1 AGLAE
6 RLAQAYMSLGEME
19 QAQKAAHDALALD
32 PHRPLPLRVLA
43 SVAMNERDYA
53 NALAFLNEKR
63 RLTPNDAWAR
73 VQMGIA
79 YAQTVQPE
87 QALSYLQPALAAGYP
102 DERGALHAMLAS
114 VLRKLGREQEA
125 QSAAAEAN
133 RLSDLFQQHPQKSVD
148 DHP

>member
-1 AGLAE
+1 
-6 RLAQAYMSLGEME
+6 
-19 QAQKAAHDALALD
+19 
-32 PHRPLPLRVLA
+32 
-43 SVAMNERDYA
+43 MNERDYPD
-53 NALAFLNEKR
+53 ALTNLDELLKKN
-63 RLTPNDAWAR
+63 PNDAWAR

-79 YAQTVQPE
+79 YAQTGRPQ

-133 RLSDLFQQHPQKSVD
+133 RLSDLFQQHGPTARAEERQ
-148 DHP
+148 